1 MSRVLEFADEVAGL
15 TPGLDQ
21 AQIITNDFTTTA
33 NKNSV
38 FFGSITFNATNPVTV
53 VANSELIFHD
63 ADVDFKQGFNIQG
76 TLNWITGG
84 GTTDKD
90 VSGLQ
95 INGTTVIDS
104 NRNIINVPLIQA
116 IGVAGVSIASA
127 VYTADNRTG
136 TSGALTVK
144 SPSSDVS
151 AAAASREPVATF
163 TGGSTDTKK
172 LDFYIDTSAAT
183 TKTGIAA
190 YDSSGG
196 ATELGFY
203 TGTSATERVTIDSN
217 GNVGIGVTAPD
228 VPLQVK
234 GVIETQATNSTNG
247 WLIYTHTDNT
257 FRLNYNGAGND
268 EVVITDNGYVGIGTA
283 APTSKLYVVDGGGIF
298 DVQDSTGHARF
309 TQASGSAQIGLFR
322 SGNSVGGGYIGGDGS
337 YLLNVFNTSFS
348 KKASIDPNG
357 NMNIS
362 GSLTQN
368 SDIRLKEN
376 ITDYTKGTTELMQ
389 IQVRQ
394 WQYNGKGETNLG
406 QNGLGV
412 IADEIENVLPN
423 TVDTYPAKLNA
434 DDEIETDIKRFA
446 ASEITWLLVN
456 TCKEQQTIIESQ
468 QAQIDALTARITALE
483 NQ

>member
-38 FFGSITFNATNPVTV
+38 FFGSITFNATNPVAV

-116 IGVAGVSIASA
+116 IGIAGVSIASA

-217 GNVGIGVTAPD
+217 GNVGIGTTTP
-228 VPLQVK
+228 
-234 GVIETQATNSTNG
+234 S
-247 WLIYTHTDNT
+247 
-257 FRLNYNGAGND
+257 
-268 EVVITDNGYVGIGTA
+268 
-283 APTSKLYVVDGGGIF
+283 SKLVVVDGNQTIDTSDANGY
-298 DVQDSTGHARF
+298 TRF
-309 TQASGSAQIGLFR
+309 THDYGNAQLGLFR
-322 SGNSVGGGYIGGDGS
+322 SGNSVGGGYIGGNSDAPFMVMDGS
-337 YLLNVFNTSFS
+337 FVEKMRVTTSGDTSSGQLLIQNTQTSGNVG
-348 KKASIDPNG
+348 SIYSSIRSNG
-357 NMNIS
+357 GNSSSWHLKMT
-362 GSLTQN
+362 TQN
-368 SDIRLKEN
+368 VASYYIYGN
-376 ITDYTKGTTELMQ
+376 GTTAFGSDEKLKKN
-389 IQVRQ
+389 V
-394 WQYNGKGETNLG
+394 ETTRDG
-406 QNGLGV
+406 Y
-412 IADEIENVLPN
+412 IE
-423 TVDTYPAKLNA
+423 
-434 DDEIETDIKRFA
+434 DIKNLRVVKYHWKDQDDTTPKELGLIAQEVEQVFPGLIQEHELEGVGEDVKHIKM
-446 ASEITWLLVN
+446 SVIPFILV
-456 TCKEQQTIIESQ
+456 KAVQEQQTIIESQ
-468 QAQIDALTARITALE
+468 QAQIDALTARIDTLE